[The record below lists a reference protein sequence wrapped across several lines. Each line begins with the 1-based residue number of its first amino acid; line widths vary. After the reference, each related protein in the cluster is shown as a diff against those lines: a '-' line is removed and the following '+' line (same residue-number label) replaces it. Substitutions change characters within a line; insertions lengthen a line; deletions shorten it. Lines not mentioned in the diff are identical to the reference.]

1 MGKKSR
7 SGYGI
12 WNEIGSGI
20 RKTTRIR
27 NTEKTIGW
35 AKERQVRN
43 LGNEWQLS
51 KGQKTEY

>member
-35 AKERQVRN
+35 AKERQVRD
-43 LGNEWQLS
+43 L
-51 KGQKTEY
+51 GQKTEY